1 MFFFKCVFNDVVLCF
16 FKHLMKSTEQ
26 PRKIIE
32 HDEQTIDF
40 HKNNNHTHT
49 HRKRNIIQKDTKKT
63 HIFNTS
69 IERPGIL
76 DSPKKTYMPIL
87 KKSHIEIIKEN

>member
-1 MFFFKCVFNDVVLCF
+1 MMWFYVF

-40 HKNNNHTHT
+40 HKNNIHT
-49 HRKRNIIQKDTKKT
+49 HRKRNIIQKDTQKKHRFLT
-63 HIFNTS
+63 HQLKDLAFWIHQ
-69 IERPGIL
+69 
-76 DSPKKTYMPIL
+76 KK
-87 KKSHIEIIKEN
+87 HICQS

>member
-1 MFFFKCVFNDVVLCF
+1 MWFYVF

-49 HRKRNIIQKDTKKT
+49 EKEISFKKIQKKK
-63 HIFNTS
+63 HIFLTHQLKDLAFW
-69 IERPGIL
+69 IHQ
-76 DSPKKTYMPIL
+76 KK
-87 KKSHIEIIKEN
+87 HICQS

>member
-1 MFFFKCVFNDVVLCF
+1 MWFYVF

-87 KKSHIEIIKEN
+87 KKSHIEIIKGN